1 MAAVVTDQFRIL
13 NASNFID
20 SVLDDNNSYYVF
32 LGLPNS
38 SVVGF
43 GRTSDWSTAT
53 SGPPSPTDN
62 FEYLSQYRD
71 TGIFGKKVSSAN
83 IRRVIRKVQWT
94 TNTAY
99 DMYRHDYSSTY
110 TTPNSGTSRLY
121 DSNYYVINSDFRVYI
136 CIDNG
141 GKGTTDAD
149 RKGGRS
155 KFEPTSTDL
164 QPFSAGSDGYLWKYL
179 FSISPSDVIK
189 FDSTEYI
196 VLPNN
201 WETSTNSD
209 IQAVREAGDS
219 DTQNNQIKKVYIK
232 NAGLGY
238 TSGTFDI
245 LGDGEGGKVDIT
257 VDSSGAIT
265 STNVTTGGKNYTFG
279 IVDLGRTG
287 TISSTA
293 NLVPIIPPSKGHGYD
308 VYTELGADRVLIYA
322 RFDDSTKDFP
332 VDAKF
337 AQVGIIKNPTSSDTG
352 IGTFTGSTYSSL
364 YALKLNSSY
373 TGTPTV
379 GEEVTQSQA
388 GAGVTYTARGYVA
401 SYDSSTKVLKYFKDR
416 SLFLPNKLDQTDATT
431 VKINSKIVDF
441 NNTDSISFT
450 SATSTSVA
458 SGFTGSS
465 ENGVSLGV
473 QFTGG
478 LANPEINKKTGDI
491 IYIDNRPEVERNLR
505 QKEDVKIILEF

>member
-38 SVVGF
+38 SAVGF

-62 FEYLSQYRD
+62 FEYLTHYRD
-71 TGIFGKKVSSAN
+71 TGIFGKRVTSTN

-94 TNTAY
+94 SNTAY
-99 DMYRHDYSSTY
+99 DMYRHDYSSTN

-141 GKGTTDAD
+141 SSGTNLKGA
-149 RKGGRS
+149 RS

-164 QPFSAGSDGYLWKYL
+164 QPFTAGSDGYTWKYL
-179 FSISPSDVIK
+179 FSISPSDIIK
-189 FDSTEYI
+189 FDSIEYI
-196 VLPNN
+196 ALPND
-201 WETSTNSD
+201 WSTSTDSQ
-209 IQAVREAGDS
+209 IQSVRESGDS
-219 DTQNNQIKKVYIK
+219 DTNNNQIKKVYIK

-238 TSGTFDI
+238 TASTYDI
-245 LGDGEGGKVDIT
+245 LGDGTGGKVSIN
-257 VDSSGAIT
+257 VDSNGAIT
-265 STNVTTGGKNYTFG
+265 STNVVTGGKGYTFG
-279 IVDLGRTG
+279 IVDLERTG
-287 TISSTA
+287 TISSPA
-293 NLVPIIPPSKGHGYD
+293 NLIPIIPPSKGHGYD
-308 VYTELGADRVLIYA
+308 IYTELGADRVLIYA

-332 VDAKF
+332 VDTKF
-337 AQVGIIKNPTSSDTG
+337 AQVGIVKNPKEYSSGVT
-352 IGTFTGSTYSSL
+352 TFTGSTYSSS
-364 YALKLNSSY
+364 YALKLDNSY

-379 GEEVTQSQA
+379 GEKVTQTQSSTEIA
-388 GAGVTYTARGYVA
+388 KGWVS
-401 SYDSSTKVLKYFKDR
+401 SYDSSTKVLKYFQDR
-416 SLFLPNKLDQTDATT
+416 SLFLTDGVNQEDRTT
-431 VKINSKIVDF
+431 IGVDSKVVDF

-450 SATSTSVA
+450 SATSTIVA

-465 ENGVSLGV
+465 ENGITLGSN
-473 QFTGG
+473 FTGG